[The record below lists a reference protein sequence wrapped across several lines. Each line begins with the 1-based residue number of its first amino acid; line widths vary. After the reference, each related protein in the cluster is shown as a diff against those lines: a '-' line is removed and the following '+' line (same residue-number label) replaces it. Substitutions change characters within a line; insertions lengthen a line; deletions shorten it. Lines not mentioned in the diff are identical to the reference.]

1 MERKCILVN
10 LILKEKLYNN
20 KKLKLDDLNNATLS
34 QDSKSTEF
42 VREREFLQ
50 LLNLV
55 NHFINYSLRIPAF
68 ENIFFGFKIDKIVC
82 GDFDFIKVNEKNVV
96 NIEFKD
102 ITNAKNQDIETYE
115 KKLLEQLETRKK
127 ILSVFKREVV
137 SIGFIQNKNNLFF
150 YKLENNK
157 LCSIEPIQ
165 VLKYLTSSKT
175 DNSISN
181 LSDYLN
187 KETLNISPVNQGSLF
202 LNNVYE
208 LTNQQQNIID
218 EIKKLK
224 STFYL
229 VKGKAGT
236 GKSLV
241 AFELAEYF
249 SNNGKKTIL
258 FFLSPNSN
266 LYREFNSKKFKIL
279 TLGMYNDENRSVNS
293 GFDKVYNEDFDLLI
307 IDEAQRLREDQV
319 NELEKV
325 IKKGNR
331 YCIFLLDS
339 EQNLVSDNEGKLIT
353 NKITKLVN
361 KEHQFGLTELLR
373 FNKHI
378 EAFIRKLFKME
389 DIKGNPNEANI
400 DIININ
406 DYSEAHKYVEYLRE
420 NYSYTLLKPLQTGSI
435 TKNYNYDDHGYNAIG
450 KEFENIIIILDER
463 YFYDSQ
469 NGLQVSKEKN
479 EYKGSHNLLKLNYEI
494 LTRVKNK
501 LIILIVGNNE
511 LYENMINIKNN

>member
-34 QDSKSTEF
+34 QDSKSTEL
-42 VREREFLQ
+42 VRESEFIQ

-102 ITNAKNQDIETYE
+102 ITKAKNQDIEIYE

-218 EIKKLK
+218 KIKKLK

-229 VKGKAGT
+229 VEGKAGT

-249 SNNGKKTIL
+249 SNNVKDTIL

-266 LYREFNSKKFKIL
+266 LYREFDSKKFKIL
-279 TLGMYNDENRSVNS
+279 TLGIYNDENRSVDS
-293 GFDKVYNEDFDLLI
+293 GFDKIYNEDFDILI
-307 IDEAQRLREDQV
+307 IDEAQRLYEAQV

-325 IKKGNR
+325 IEGNR
-331 YCIFLLDS
+331 HCIFLLDS

-353 NKITKLVN
+353 NKIKKLVK
-361 KEHQFGLTELLR
+361 KEHQSVLTELLR

-378 EAFIRKLFKME
+378 EAFIRKLFKM
-389 DIKGNPNEANI
+389 DNIKGNPNEANI
-400 DIININ
+400 DIIKIHN
-406 DYSEAHKYVEYLRE
+406 YSEAHKYIEYLRE
-420 NYSYTLLKPLQTGSI
+420 NYSYTLLKPLNDGTI
-435 TKNYNYDDHGYNAIG
+435 TKNYNYDDNGYNVIG
-450 KEFENIIIILDER
+450 KEFENIIIILDKR

-469 NGLQVSKEKN
+469 NGLQISKEKN
-479 EYKGSHNLLKLNYEI
+479 EYKETHNLLKLNYEI

-501 LIILIVGNNE
+501 LTILIVENDE
-511 LYENMINIKNN
+511 LYENMIKIKNN

>member
-1 MERKCILVN
+1 MVN

-34 QDSKSTEF
+34 QDSKSTEL
-42 VREREFLQ
+42 VRESEFIQ

-102 ITNAKNQDIETYE
+102 ITKAKNQDIEIYE

-218 EIKKLK
+218 KIKKLK

-229 VKGKAGT
+229 VEGKAGT

-249 SNNGKKTIL
+249 SNNVKDTIL

-266 LYREFNSKKFKIL
+266 LYREFDSKKFKIL
-279 TLGMYNDENRSVNS
+279 TLGIYNDENRSVDS
-293 GFDKVYNEDFDLLI
+293 GFDKIYNEDFDILI
-307 IDEAQRLREDQV
+307 IDEAQRLYEAQV

-325 IKKGNR
+325 IEGNR
-331 YCIFLLDS
+331 HCIFLLDS

-353 NKITKLVN
+353 NKIKKLVK
-361 KEHQFGLTELLR
+361 KEHQSVLTELLR

-378 EAFIRKLFKME
+378 EAFIRKLFKM
-389 DIKGNPNEANI
+389 DNIKGNPNEANI
-400 DIININ
+400 DIIKIHN
-406 DYSEAHKYVEYLRE
+406 YSEAHKYIEYLRE
-420 NYSYTLLKPLQTGSI
+420 NYSYTLLKPLNDGTI
-435 TKNYNYDDHGYNAIG
+435 TKNYNYDDNGYNVIG
-450 KEFENIIIILDER
+450 KEFENIIIILDKR

-469 NGLQVSKEKN
+469 NGLQISKEKN
-479 EYKGSHNLLKLNYEI
+479 EYKETHNLLKLNYEI

-501 LIILIVGNNE
+501 LTILIVENDE
-511 LYENMINIKNN
+511 LYENMIKIKNN

>member
-1 MERKCILVN
+1 MVN

-34 QDSKSTEF
+34 QDGKSTVL
-42 VREREFLQ
+42 VRESEFLQ

-55 NHFINYSLRIPAF
+55 NHFIDYSLRIPAF

-102 ITNAKNQDIETYE
+102 ITNAKNQDIENYKE
-115 KKLLEQLETRKK
+115 KLLKQLKIRKRL
-127 ILSVFKREVV
+127 LSVFKRDVV

-157 LCSIEPIQ
+157 LCSIKPIE
-165 VLKYLTSSKT
+165 VLKHLTYSKT
-175 DNSISN
+175 DYSISN

-224 STFYL
+224 SKFYL

-258 FFLSPNSN
+258 FFLSPNSD
-266 LYREFNSKKFKIL
+266 LYREFNSKEFEIL
-279 TLGMYNDENRSVNS
+279 TLDMYNDENRSVNS

-307 IDEAQRLREDQV
+307 IDEAQRLYEAQV

-325 IKKGNR
+325 IKGNR
-331 YCIFLLDS
+331 HCIFLLDS

-361 KEHQFGLTELLR
+361 KEHQFRLTELLR

-378 EAFIRKLFKME
+378 EAFIRKLFKMG

-400 DIININ
+400 DIIKIIN
-406 DYSEAHKYVEYLRE
+406 DNEALKYVDYLRE
-420 NYSYTLLKPLQTGSI
+420 NYSYVLLKPLETGTI
-435 TKNYNYDDHGYNAIG
+435 TKNYKYDDHAYNVIG

-463 YFYDSQ
+463 YFYDSE
-469 NGLQVSKEKN
+469 NGLQISKEKN
-479 EYKGSHNLLKLNYEI
+479 RYKGSHNLLKLNYE
-494 LTRVKNK
+494 LVTRVKNK
-501 LIILIVGNNE
+501 ITILIVGNDE
-511 LYENMINIKNN
+511 LYENMIEIKNN

>member
-20 KKLKLDDLNNATLS
+20 KRLKLDDLNNTTLS
-34 QDSKSTEF
+34 QDSKSTEL
-42 VREREFLQ
+42 VRESEFLQ

-68 ENIFFGFKIDKIVC
+68 ENIFFGFKVDKIVC

-102 ITNAKNQDIETYE
+102 MTKDEKQDINKYTE
-115 KKLLEQLETRKK
+115 KLLKQLKIRKRL
-127 ILSVFKREVV
+127 LSVFKRDVI
-137 SIGFIQNKNNLFF
+137 SIGFIQNKDLLFF

-249 SNNGKKTIL
+249 SNNGKDTIL

-266 LYREFNSKKFKIL
+266 LYREFDSKKFKIL
-279 TLGMYNDENRSVNS
+279 TLGMYNDENRSVDS
-293 GFDKVYNEDFDLLI
+293 GFDKVYNEDFDILI
-307 IDEAQRLREDQV
+307 IDEAQRLYEAQV

-325 IKKGNR
+325 IKGNR
-331 YCIFLLDS
+331 HCIFLLDS
-339 EQNLVSDNEGKLIT
+339 EQNLVSDNKGRLIT

-378 EAFIRKLFKME
+378 EAFIRKLFKMD
-389 DIKGNPNEANI
+389 DIKGNPSEANI
-400 DIININ
+400 DIIKIHN
-406 DYSEAHKYVEYLRE
+406 DREANKYVEYLRK
-420 NYSYTLLKPLQTGSI
+420 NYSYVLLKPLETGTI
-435 TKNYNYDDHGYNAIG
+435 KKNYKYDDHGYNVIG

-463 YFYDSQ
+463 YFYDSV
-469 NGLQVSKEKN
+469 NGLQISKEKN
-479 EYKGSHNLLKLNYEI
+479 NYKGYHNLLKLNYELI
-494 LTRVKNK
+494 TRVKNK
-501 LIILIVGNNE
+501 ITILIVGNDE
-511 LYENMINIKNN
+511 LYENMIEIKNN

>member
-1 MERKCILVN
+1 MVN

-34 QDSKSTEF
+34 QDSKSTEL

-82 GDFDFIKVNEKNVV
+82 GDFDFIKVNEKNVI

-102 ITNAKNQDIETYE
+102 MTKDEKQDINKYTE
-115 KKLLEQLETRKK
+115 KLLKQLKIRKRL
-127 ILSVFKREVV
+127 LSVFKREVV
-137 SIGFIQNKNNLFF
+137 SIGFIQNKDNLVF
-150 YKLENNK
+150 YKLENDK
-157 LCSIEPIQ
+157 LCLIEPIQ
-165 VLKYLTSSKT
+165 VLEYLTSSKT

-187 KETLNISPVNQGSLF
+187 KETLNISPVNHGSLF

-229 VKGKAGT
+229 VEGKAGT

-249 SNNGKKTIL
+249 SNNGKNTIL
-258 FFLSPNSN
+258 FFLSMNKE
-266 LYREFNSKKFKIL
+266 LYSEFNSKKFEIL
-279 TLGMYNDENRSVNS
+279 TLDMYNDENRRVNS
-293 GFDKVYNEDFDLLI
+293 GFDKVYNKDFDLLI
-307 IDEAQRLREDQV
+307 IDEAQRLYEAQV

-325 IKKGNR
+325 IKGNKH
-331 YCIFLLDS
+331 CIFLLDS
-339 EQNLVSDNEGKLIT
+339 EQNLVSDKEGELIKKKL
-353 NKITKLVN
+353 
-361 KEHQFGLTELLR
+361 
-373 FNKHI
+373 
-378 EAFIRKLFKME
+378 
-389 DIKGNPNEANI
+389 
-400 DIININ
+400 
-406 DYSEAHKYVEYLRE
+406 
-420 NYSYTLLKPLQTGSI
+420 
-435 TKNYNYDDHGYNAIG
+435 
-450 KEFENIIIILDER
+450 
-463 YFYDSQ
+463 Q
-469 NGLQVSKEKN
+469 N
-479 EYKGSHNLLKLNYEI
+479 
-494 LTRVKNK
+494 
-501 LIILIVGNNE
+501 
-511 LYENMINIKNN
+511 

>member
-34 QDSKSTEF
+34 QDSKSTEL

-82 GDFDFIKVNEKNVV
+82 GDFDFIKVNEKNVI

-102 ITNAKNQDIETYE
+102 MTKDEKQDINKYTE
-115 KKLLEQLETRKK
+115 KLLKQLKIRKRL
-127 ILSVFKREVV
+127 LSVFKREVV
-137 SIGFIQNKNNLFF
+137 SIGFIQNKDNLVF
-150 YKLENNK
+150 YKLENDK
-157 LCSIEPIQ
+157 LCLIEPIQ
-165 VLKYLTSSKT
+165 VLEYLTSSKT

-187 KETLNISPVNQGSLF
+187 KETLNISPVNHGSLF

-229 VKGKAGT
+229 VEGKAGT

-249 SNNGKKTIL
+249 SNNGKNTIL
-258 FFLSPNSN
+258 FFLSMNKE
-266 LYREFNSKKFKIL
+266 LYSEFNSKKFEIL
-279 TLGMYNDENRSVNS
+279 TLDMYNDENRRVNS
-293 GFDKVYNEDFDLLI
+293 GFDKVYNKDFDLLI
-307 IDEAQRLREDQV
+307 IDEAQRLYEAQV

-325 IKKGNR
+325 IKGNKH
-331 YCIFLLDS
+331 CIFLLDS
-339 EQNLVSDNEGKLIT
+339 EQNLVSDKEGELIKK
-353 NKITKLVN
+353 KITKLVN
-361 KEHQFGLTELLR
+361 KEYKFSLTELLR

-378 EAFIRKLFKME
+378 EAFIRKLFKMN

-400 DIININ
+400 DIIKIHN
-406 DYSEAHKYVEYLRE
+406 YSEAHKYVEYLRE
-420 NYSYTLLKPLQTGSI
+420 NYSYTLLKPLNNETI
-435 TKNYNYDDHGYNAIG
+435 KKNYNYGDHGYNVIG
-450 KEFENIIIILDER
+450 KEFENIIIILDKR

-469 NGLQVSKEKN
+469 NGLQISREKN
-479 EYKGSHNLLKLNYEI
+479 EYKETHNLLKLNYE
-494 LTRVKNK
+494 LVTRVKNK
-501 LIILIVGNNE
+501 LTILIVENDK
-511 LYENMINIKNN
+511 LYENMIKIKNN